1 MSIWSLNF
9 HLNFFPVLL
18 SLRGLAVLKKI
29 FMKFGLLAASA
40 LVIAASLLSWRAQ
53 IVYEKRPATRATC
66 CFNNSVC

>member
-9 HLNFFPVLL
+9 HPNLFPVLL
-18 SLRGLAVLKKI
+18 SLRGLAVLKQI
-29 FMKFGLLAASA
+29 FMKFGLLAASP

-53 IVYEKRPATRATC
+53 IVYEKRQATRATC